1 MIEIKVWKNVEKNIS
16 EIPWPTVVLYN
27 EVMPDRQLI
36 TGRSSGLR
44 PRGQTAAQTNARCY
58 MENQNQEQEIREAI
72 QAADYAL
79 QCLDRAESH
88 LNSASNWGII
98 DMLGGGLLTT
108 MVKHSKMDDAAA
120 DLNEARDALQRFSRE
135 LQDVHS
141 FVDFPFNT
149 AIHCRLADAG
159 PDQYGERSGGRGK
172 TARECDQKPAEPDG
186 SVALQYSD
194 RNQKNCHKAAVMI
207 N

>member
-16 EIPWPTVVLYN
+16 QIPWPTVVLYN
-27 EVMPDRQLI
+27 EVIPDRQLI

-149 AIHCRLADAG
+149 ADFLSFADFFFDGFIA
-159 PDQYGERSGGRGK
+159 DWLMQDRIN
-172 TARECDQKPAEPDG
+172 TARDQVGEAKQRVNAIRSQLG
-186 SVALQYSD
+186 QMVQ
-194 RNQKNCHKAAVMI
+194 
-207 N
+207 

>member
-1 MIEIKVWKNVEKNIS
+1 
-16 EIPWPTVVLYN
+16 
-27 EVMPDRQLI
+27 
-36 TGRSSGLR
+36 
-44 PRGQTAAQTNARCY
+44 

-141 FVDFPFNT
+141 IVDFPFNT
-149 AIHCRLADAG
+149 NDFLSFADFFFDGFIA
-159 PDQYGERSGGRGK
+159 DWLMQDRIN
-172 TARECDQKPAEPDG
+172 TARDQVSEAKQRVNAIR
-186 SVALQYSD
+186 SQLSQMV
-194 RNQKNCHKAAVMI
+194 R
-207 N
+207 

>member
-1 MIEIKVWKNVEKNIS
+1 
-16 EIPWPTVVLYN
+16 
-27 EVMPDRQLI
+27 
-36 TGRSSGLR
+36 
-44 PRGQTAAQTNARCY
+44 

-141 FVDFPFNT
+141 FVDFPFNS
-149 AIHCRLADAG
+149 ADVLSFADFFFDG
-159 PDQYGERSGGRGK
+159 FIADWLMQDRIN
-172 TARECDQKPAEPDG
+172 TARDQVGEAKQRVNAIR
-186 SVALQYSD
+186 SQLSQMV
-194 RNQKNCHKAAVMI
+194 R
-207 N
+207 